1 MSIPRQV
8 STKTRKVI
16 VVNTLTRKQ
25 DVLSV
30 CSEETIEEIRDRYL
44 PYNAHAGS
52 YTWKRLD
59 KGKRSGRGKWRGVI
73 VRMAAIMPCPVLTT
87 GFCGFV
93 VVQTRAS

>member
-1 MSIPRQV
+1 M

-59 KGKRSGRGKWRGVI
+59 KGKRSGRGKGRGV
-73 VRMAAIMPCPVLTT
+73 VVKCVGLLVCPAL
-87 GFCGFV
+87 
-93 VVQTRAS
+93 S